1 MLMLALTLASL
12 LVTPTVAPKIWD
24 FSVGA
29 KKDVAMFT
37 ANLVIKMLWF
47 LRPQAFP

>member
-1 MLMLALTLASL
+1 MLILL

-29 KKDVAMFT
+29 KKDTVMFA

-47 LRPQAFP
+47 LWPQAFP